1 MEKVFIDTD
10 ISLDLLA
17 QREPFYTHAA
27 ILFSKADRKEL
38 ALHVSSL
45 TFANLNY
52 LLSKQY
58 SPSQSRKIL
67 SKFKILVNTLSVDD
81 KIIELALSSDFKDF
95 EDAIQY
101 YTCLENNLTTL
112 LTRNAKDFRK
122 AQIAI
127 MTAEEFLKSKI

>member
-10 ISLDLLA
+10 IALDLLSE
-17 QREPFYTHAA
+17 REPFYLHAA
-27 ILFSKADRKEL
+27 VLFSKADRKEISL
-38 ALHVSSL
+38 FVSSL

-58 SPSQSRKIL
+58 PSGQARKIL
-67 SKFKILVNTLSVDD
+67 TKFKILVTTLSVDE
-81 KIIELALSSDFKDF
+81 KIVELALSSDFKDF

-101 YTCLENNLTTL
+101 YTCIQNNLNTL
-112 LTRNAKDFRK
+112 LTRNTKDFRK

-127 MTAEEFLKSKI
+127 MTAEEFLKHN